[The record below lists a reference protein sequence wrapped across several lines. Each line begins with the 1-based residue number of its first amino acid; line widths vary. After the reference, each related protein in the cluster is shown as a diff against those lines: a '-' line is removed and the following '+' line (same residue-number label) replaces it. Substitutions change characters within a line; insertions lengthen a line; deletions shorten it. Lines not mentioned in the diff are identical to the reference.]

1 MLYSYHIEYV
11 DQGYLQNFIGLIMGQ
26 FFSWVKSNEKELL
39 IILEN
44 LAKKAVEASNAVLDL
59 MDDPTNK
66 DKIARISEIETE
78 ADILTRDIFSELN
91 KTFITPLDREDMQR
105 VASKID
111 DIIDFMDGIGARFAS
126 YKITEA
132 PPHTKQMAEELVKAT
147 KEVEFMV
154 AKLGNV
160 KNPKLMIEH
169 CRQTS
174 VIEHVIDDLY
184 RLAISEL
191 FESNDAI
198 NIIKL
203 KDIYETMETA
213 SDRCVDVADV
223 VEDIVLKYT

>member
-1 MLYSYHIEYV
+1 M
-11 DQGYLQNFIGLIMGQ
+11 FMGQ

-78 ADILTRDIFSELN
+78 ADVLTRDIFSELN

>member
-1 MLYSYHIEYV
+1 
-11 DQGYLQNFIGLIMGQ
+11 MGQ

-44 LAKKAVEASNAVLDL
+44 LAKKAVEASDAVLDL

-78 ADILTRDIFSELN
+78 ADFLTRDIFSELN